1 MEIVI
6 VNELRF
12 KDQRHVHPEGTH
24 SEHMGKGAN
33 GYAAKVENTYN
44 LTAHEKAET
53 VSKGVLQKKHHVWA
67 DGTGWRRNRV
77 Q

>member
-24 SEHMGKGAN
+24 SDHMNKGAK

-53 VSKGVLQKKHHVWA
+53 VSKGVLQKRHHVRA
-67 DGTGWRRNRV
+67 DGMGGRRNRE